1 MTASVSLPRHI
12 VFRELPFCGVLLDTR
27 RSRVYRLSQEA
38 TRVLRHALHG
48 AQSPGPYEPVISVA
62 APEPTAQQ
70 RDRLLTKLSS
80 QGLVQLEP
88 RAEQGDAR

>member
-1 MTASVSLPRHI
+1 MSAGASLPSHI
-12 VFRELPFCGVLLDTR
+12 VFRELPFCGVLLDKR
-27 RSRVYRLSQEA
+27 RSRVYRLTQEA

-48 AQSPGPYEPVISVA
+48 AQTPGPYEPVISVA

-70 RDRLLTKLSS
+70 RDRLLAKLSA
-80 QGLVQLEP
+80 QGLVQVEP

>member
-1 MTASVSLPRHI
+1 MSACVSLPGHI

-48 AQSPGPYEPVISVA
+48 ARTPGPYEPVISVA
-62 APEPTAQQ
+62 APEPTVQE

-80 QGLVQLEP
+80 QGLVRIQPPE
-88 RAEQGDAR
+88 EQDDAP